1 MKQKLNRSQRDI
13 QNSMIKLMKTVPYST
28 ITVTMIASDAG
39 INRKTFYAHYH
50 NKEELLFAMVY
61 DMFDDLLGCF
71 MYPKDS
77 SCEFQEEDR
86 VQQDA
91 RNFLEKVTFYE
102 ERLLAL
108 VTTETSETSISIA
121 DQVVL
126 NHCQDICI
134 PNDKED
140 KFLRKFYLEI
150 IRNFFMGIIDAWME
164 SERISLDEGVA
175 ILSRIM
181 KQSYMDIFCYKKLD

>member
-1 MKQKLNRSQRDI
+1 MKA
-13 QNSMIKLMKTVPYST
+13 VPYST
-28 ITVTMIASDAG
+28 ITVTMIANDAG

-50 NKEELLFAMVY
+50 NKDDLLFAMVY
-61 DMFDDLLGCF
+61 DMFDDLFGCF
-71 MYPKDS
+71 MYLKDS
-77 SCEFQEEDR
+77 SCKSSQELQM
-86 VQQDA
+86 QQDA
-91 RNFLEKVTFYE
+91 RKFLEKVTFYE

-108 VTTETSETSISIA
+108 ITTETSETSISIA

-126 NHCQDICI
+126 NHCRDIRI
-134 PNDKED
+134 PSDRED

-181 KQSYMDIFCYKKLD
+181 NQSYMDIFCYKRPE